1 MTYRLTVLHST
12 DKKIARFPKDVIVAI
27 NRAVL
32 ALAENPRPHGCRKVR
47 GQRDTWRL
55 VVRKDYRVLYTVD
68 DEARVVVVYDA
79 DRREK
84 DTYRR

>member
-12 DKKIARFPKDVIVAI
+12 DKKIARFPKDVIIAI

-47 GQRDTWRL
+47 GQRDAWRL

-68 DEARVVVVYDA
+68 DEARVVVVCDA

>member
-1 MTYRLTVLHST
+1 MTYRLTVFPAA
-12 DKKIARFPKDVIVAI
+12 DKKIARFPKDVIIAI

-32 ALAENPRPHGCRKVR
+32 ALVENPRPRGCRKVR
-47 GQRDTWRL
+47 GRKDAWRL
-55 VVRKDYRVLYTVD
+55 VVRRDYRVLYTVD
-68 DEARVVVVYDA
+68 DEACVVVVYDA